1 MIADS
6 MPDTE
11 HVKLDRP
18 GLVEVHKVN
27 KRYANGTLALEGINL
42 IVRDHDFIS
51 LVGPSGCGKSTLLRI
66 IAGLGDVTD
75 GTVTVNGFEPTSLQ
89 ARGSTAFV
97 FQEATLLPWRPVRG
111 NVELPLEL
119 QGVPKQNWKA
129 VVDEALELV
138 GLENFDKAYPRE
150 LSGGMKMRVSI
161 ARALVTKPKLLLMD
175 EPFGALDEITRQRLN
190 ADLLRLKDVLGATV
204 IFVTHNVFEAVFLSS
219 RIAVMSVRP
228 GRFTKEIKVNAGYPR
243 DATFRGTPEFG
254 QAVME
259 TVEALE
265 H

>member
-1 MIADS
+1 MS
-6 MPDTE
+6 DTE
-11 HVKLDRP
+11 HLKLDAP
-18 GLVEVHKVN
+18 GLVQVRNVN

-42 IVRDHDFIS
+42 DVRDNDFIS

-75 GTVTVNGFEPTSLQ
+75 GTVTVNGFEPTTVQ

-119 QGVPKQNWKA
+119 QNVPKQSWKA
-129 VVDEALELV
+129 VVDETLELV
-138 GLENFDKAYPRE
+138 GLENFDRAYPRE
-150 LSGGMKMRVSI
+150 LSGGMRMRVSI

-175 EPFGALDEITRQRLN
+175 EPFGALDEITRQKLN

-204 IFVTHNVFEAVFLSS
+204 IFVTHNVFEAVFLSN
-219 RIAVMSVRP
+219 RIAVMSLRP
-228 GRFTKEIKVNAGYPR
+228 GRFVKEITVSKDSKR
-243 DATFRGTPEFG
+243 DPAFRGSAEFG
-254 QAVME
+254 QAVINV
-259 TVEALE
+259 VESLE